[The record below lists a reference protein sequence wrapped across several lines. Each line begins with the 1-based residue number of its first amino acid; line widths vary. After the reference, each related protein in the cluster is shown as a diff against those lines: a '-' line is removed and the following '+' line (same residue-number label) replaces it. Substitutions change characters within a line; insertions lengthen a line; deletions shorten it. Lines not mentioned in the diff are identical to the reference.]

1 MDIGKLILIKY
12 IFFPDNNRKNMVH
25 RKHKKKSP
33 LGLVIMTIIVL
44 IALIAFMVFG
54 PSTSAVAQERPTP
67 EQATIVKDG
76 MVAPD
81 FEVTMFDGSIVKY
94 ADLKGKVVLLNF
106 WATWCPPCRAELARV
121 EKDIIERFKGE
132 DFVFLPVSRGE
143 KHETVAAFREKM
155 GYTFPMGLDTDNT
168 IYKKYAQTYIP
179 RNFLIGKDGKVVKA
193 SVGYDETEFAEL
205 VNLIDKEI
213 KK

>member
-1 MDIGKLILIKY
+1 MLNI
-12 IFFPDNNRKNMVH
+12 H
-25 RKHKKKSP
+25 RKHKKKSIWQ
-33 LGLVIMTIIVL
+33 LLVMLVLAIAIIL
-44 IALIAFMVFG
+44 FMLLA
-54 PSTSAVAQERPTP
+54 PTPAQAQDRPTP

-81 FEVTMFDGSIVKY
+81 FELTMFDGSVVKY

-121 EKDIIERFKGE
+121 EKDIIEKFKGE

-143 KHETVAAFREKM
+143 KKETVAAFREKM
-155 GYTFPMGLDTDNT
+155 GYTFPMGLDTDSS
-168 IYKKYAQTYIP
+168 IYKKYAETYIP

-193 SVGYDETEFAEL
+193 SVGYDEAEFAEL
-205 VNLIDKEI
+205 IKEI
-213 KK
+213 EEQLKK